1 MKKLIYIAVALI
13 GLSSCGVQ
21 SVIIPKAT
29 NTVSTASF
37 KDLNLERAD
46 YEILNTITAEAVI
59 ISDEKGSKKK
69 GLNLTLTEEN
79 DEFQLKFYDDK
90 IEHRGIV
97 RLGYLAND
105 YTYDPSDLQNAE
117 SLARRL
123 AIYRL
128 INIAQQNGADG
139 IIEPTVSTA
148 VEQIGNKTIR
158 LKTTAVA
165 KIIKLTPNK

>member
-1 MKKLIYIAVALI
+1 MKKFIYFAVALI

-21 SVIIPKAT
+21 SLIIPKAT
-29 NTVSTASF
+29 NTISTASF

-46 YEILNTITAEAVI
+46 YEIINTISAEAVI
-59 ISDEKGSKKK
+59 ISNEKASHK
-69 GLNLTLTEEN
+69 GRNLTITEEN
-79 DEFQLKFYDDK
+79 NEFQLKFHKNK
-90 IEHRGIV
+90 IEHKGIV
-97 RLGYLAND
+97 RLGYLASD
-105 YTYDPSDLQNAE
+105 YTYDPAELQNAE

-128 INIAQQNGADG
+128 INLAQQNGADG
-139 IIEPTVSTA
+139 IIEPTVYTA
-148 VEQIGNKTIR
+148 VEQVGNNTIR

>member
-1 MKKLIYIAVALI
+1 MKKLVYIAVTLI
-13 GLSSCGVQ
+13 GLTSCGVQ

-37 KDLNLERAD
+37 KDLNLARAD

-59 ISDEKGSKKK
+59 ISEEKSNKNSQ
-69 GLNLTLTEEN
+69 NLTLTEEN
-79 DEFQLKFYDDK
+79 NEFELKFYDDR
-90 IEHRGIV
+90 IEHKGIV
-97 RLGYLAND
+97 RLGYLASD
-105 YTYDPSDLQNAE
+105 YTYDPDELRSAE

-148 VEQIGNKTIR
+148 VEQVGNKTIR

>member
-1 MKKLIYIAVALI
+1 MKKLVYIAVTLI
-13 GLSSCGVQ
+13 GLTSCGIQ

-37 KDLNLERAD
+37 KDLNLARAE

-59 ISDEKGSKKK
+59 ISEEKSNKNGQ
-69 GLNLTLTEEN
+69 NLTLTEEN
-79 DEFQLKFYDDK
+79 NEFELKFYDDR
-90 IEHRGIV
+90 IEHKGIV
-97 RLGYLAND
+97 RLGYLASD
-105 YTYDPSDLQNAE
+105 YTYDPDELRSAE

-148 VEQIGNKTIR
+148 VEQVGNKTIR

>member
-1 MKKLIYIAVALI
+1 MKKLVYIAVTLI
-13 GLSSCGVQ
+13 GLTSCGVQ

-37 KDLNLERAD
+37 KDLNLARAD

-59 ISDEKGSKKK
+59 ISEEKSNKNGQ
-69 GLNLTLTEEN
+69 NLTLTEEN
-79 DEFQLKFYDDK
+79 NEFELKFYDDR
-90 IEHRGIV
+90 IEHKGIV
-97 RLGYLAND
+97 RLGYLASD
-105 YTYDPSDLQNAE
+105 YTYDPDELRSAE

-148 VEQIGNKTIR
+148 VEQVGNKTIR

>member
-1 MKKLIYIAVALI
+1 MKKLVYIAVTLI
-13 GLSSCGVQ
+13 GLTSCGVQ

-37 KDLNLERAD
+37 KDLNLARAD

-59 ISDEKGSKKK
+59 ISEEKSNKNGQ
-69 GLNLTLTEEN
+69 NLTLTEEN
-79 DEFQLKFYDDK
+79 NEFELKFYDDR
-90 IEHRGIV
+90 IEHKGIV
-97 RLGYLAND
+97 RLGYLASD
-105 YTYDPSDLQNAE
+105 YTYDPDELRSAE

-148 VEQIGNKTIR
+148 FEQVGNKTIR

>member
-1 MKKLIYIAVALI
+1 MKKLVYIAVTLI
-13 GLSSCGVQ
+13 GLTSCGVQ

-37 KDLNLERAD
+37 KDLNLARAD

-59 ISDEKGSKKK
+59 ISEEKSNMNGQ
-69 GLNLTLTEEN
+69 NLTLTEEN
-79 DEFQLKFYDDK
+79 NEFELKFYDDR
-90 IEHRGIV
+90 IEHKGIV
-97 RLGYLAND
+97 RLGYLASD
-105 YTYDPSDLQNAE
+105 YTYDPDELRSAE

-148 VEQIGNKTIR
+148 VEQVGNKTIR